1 MIFDSYFPIPDP
13 NAVSPLS
20 FLTADARVVFDRI
33 WQTAAYEQELVEPF
47 SSNPRSASFPLTR
60 TWRRESGTGPAGF
73 SFTRTSARSAAYEYA
88 ILAESGTAVEAGA
101 VTLRSTARPQTTID
115 FVSPTATRLAIY
127 DIIDGSLRLA
137 ISPPGSARPTSF
149 SDVSVYRTERSTLV
163 P

>member
-1 MIFDSYFPIPDP
+1 MTWIRTFQIPDP

-33 WQTAAYEQELVEPF
+33 WQTAAYDAELVEPF

-73 SFTRTSARSAAYEYA
+73 SFTRTSARSTAYTYA
-88 ILAESGTAVEAGA
+88 ILAESGTSVEAGT
-101 VTLRSTARPQTTID
+101 VTLRPTARPQATID
-115 FVSPTATRLAIY
+115 LVSPTATHLGIY
-127 DIIDGSLRLA
+127 DIVDGTLRLA

-149 SDVSVYRTERSTLV
+149 SDVSTYRSERSTLV